1 MEKQMRNLVFALA
14 AISAFGTVAAASS
27 PAAAR
32 EFPYCMQGKDAGYPG
47 DCQYR
52 SYAECKASASGR
64 GEDCAINPRY
74 AENRQQSRAWR

>member
-1 MEKQMRNLVFALA
+1 MRDLIIALA
-14 AISAFGTVAAASS
+14 AVTALGTGAAVSS
-27 PAAAR
+27 PAAAS
-32 EFPYCMQGKDAGYPG
+32 EFAYCMQGKDAGFPG

-74 AENRQQSRAWR
+74 AYSRQQNRAWR